1 MARSGDA
8 GGTAC
13 HGSGMLFL
21 VILMLA
27 EFLNFSLRR
36 RLTRTCL
43 VLPALLLAVAL
54 TASAAITGQVQNGS
68 NGDKPVQGAQVTLV
82 QLQGTMQPVAHTTT
96 DASGKFRFSQS
107 TPAGQPMLVRVVYE
121 GVPYFQPL
129 PPGQT
134 DATVEVF
141 DASADASK
149 LQLESIVMVVQ
160 PAGKWLAVIEQDE
173 INNQEKR
180 AYYKKGGLFQFRVP
194 PGVKPDG
201 ARVIGPSGMP
211 VAQEPKATGKPGIY
225 TIDYPVRPGDNKI
238 QISYRLPYDPQ
249 KASLTVTPIYPVA
262 HFEVYVPTPMQ
273 FEGSAFKLLGE
284 QQGYKVYDV
293 SGGTAPYR
301 FSVSGTAPMPDL
313 GNGSANG
320 NDNGSANGAS
330 AQSQPGSAQ
339 PAQEPVPGAG
349 PDVGKTPQP
358 TFLDK
363 NLWVFAALL
372 GMAAA
377 AGFGILLSRPRAQA
391 AGTAPEAPQTPA
403 APPAPAL
410 ALGDDEMKKLKDDLF
425 LLEVRRHTGNIDDAE
440 YARLKQD
447 LDQRM
452 ERLAGKIS

>member
-1 MARSGDA
+1 
-8 GGTAC
+8 
-13 HGSGMLFL
+13 MLSL

-27 EFLNFSLRR
+27 EFLNSSLRR
-36 RLTRTCL
+36 RLTRTCIA
-43 VLPALLLAVAL
+43 LPALLLAVAL

-82 QLQGTMQPVAHTTT
+82 QLQGAMQPVAHTTT
-96 DASGKFRFSQS
+96 DASGKFHFSQ
-107 TPAGQPMLVRVVYE
+107 TAPAGQPMLVQVVYE

-141 DASADASK
+141 EASSDASK

-160 PAGKWLAVIEQDE
+160 PADKWLAVIEQDE

-225 TIDYPVRPGDNKI
+225 TVDYPVRPGDNKI
-238 QISYRLPYDPQ
+238 QISYRLPYDTQ
-249 KASLTVTPIYPVA
+249 KATLQLTPIYPVA

-273 FEGSAFKLLGE
+273 FEGKAFKLLGE

-313 GNGSANG
+313 GNDSN
-320 NDNGSANGAS
+320 SGAA
-330 AQSQPGSAQ
+330 AQGQQGGE
-339 PAQEPVPGAG
+339 PAQAPVPGAG

-372 GMAAA
+372 GMAVA
-377 AGFGILLSRPRAQA
+377 AGFGILLSRPRAQ
-391 AGTAPEAPQTPA
+391 TAS
-403 APPAPAL
+403 PAPASPSAPL
-410 ALGDDEMKKLKDDLF
+410 PESAPAIAVGEDEMKKLKDDLF

-440 YARLKQD
+440 YARLKQE

-452 ERLAGKIS
+452 ERLAGKSL

>member
-1 MARSGDA
+1 
-8 GGTAC
+8 
-13 HGSGMLFL
+13 
-21 VILMLA
+21 MLA
-27 EFLNFSLRR
+27 EFLNSILRR
-36 RLTRTCL
+36 RLAHSRIA
-43 VLPALLLAVAL
+43 VPALLLAMAL

-68 NGDKPVQGAQVTLV
+68 SGDKPVQGAAVTLV
-82 QLQGTMQPVAHTTT
+82 QLQGTMQPVAQTTT
-96 DASGKFRFSQS
+96 DAAGKFRFSQS
-107 TPAGQPMLVRVVYE
+107 APAGQPMLVRVVYE

-141 DASADASK
+141 EASSNASK

-173 INNQEKR
+173 INNQEKL

-211 VAQEPKATGKPGIY
+211 VAQDPKATGKPGVY

-238 QISYRLPYDPQ
+238 QISYRLPYDAQ
-249 KASLTVTPIYPVA
+249 KAALTVTPVYPVA
-262 HFEVYVPTPMQ
+262 HFEVYVPTQMS
-273 FEGSAFKLLGE
+273 FAGAAFKLLGE
-284 QQGYKVYDV
+284 QQGYKVYDI
-293 SGGTAPYR
+293 SGGKGPYR

-313 GNGSANG
+313 GNGS
-320 NDNGSANGAS
+320 DNSAGA
-330 AQSQPGSAQ
+330 QQQPGSQPGAQ
-339 PAQEPVPGAG
+339 PGAQPEQAPVPGAG

-372 GMAAA
+372 GMAVA
-377 AGFGILLSRPRAQA
+377 AGFGILLSRPRTQPA
-391 AGTAPEAPQTPA
+391 PA
-403 APPAPAL
+403 APEVPATATT
-410 ALGDDEMKKLKDDLF
+410 AVAADDEMKKLKDDLF

-440 YARLKQD
+440 YARLKQE

-452 ERLAGKIS
+452 ERLAGKRS

>member
-1 MARSGDA
+1 MHS
-8 GGTAC
+8 
-13 HGSGMLFL
+13 F

-27 EFLNFSLRR
+27 EFQNSFSRR
-36 RLTRTCL
+36 RVAHSRIA
-43 VLPALLLAVAL
+43 VVPALLLAMAL
-54 TASAAITGQVQNGS
+54 AASAAITGQVQNGS
-68 NGDKPVQGAQVTLV
+68 HGDQPVQGAEVTLV

-96 DASGKFRFSQS
+96 DAAGKFQFSQS

-141 DASADASK
+141 DASSDASK

-160 PAGKWLAVIEQDE
+160 PAGKWLAIIEQDE

-211 VAQEPKATGKPGIY
+211 VAQDPKATGKPGIY

-238 QISYRLPYDPQ
+238 QISYRLPYDAQ
-249 KASLTVTPIYPVA
+249 KATLTVHPVYPVA
-262 HFEVYVPTPMQ
+262 HFEVYVPTPMS
-273 FEGSAFKLLGE
+273 FEGAAFKLLGE
-284 QQGYKVYDV
+284 QQGYKVYDI
-293 SGGTAPYR
+293 SGGAGPYR

-313 GNGSANG
+313 GNG
-320 NDNGSANGAS
+320 NGSDSNTGA
-330 AQSQPGSAQ
+330 QGQPGEAQGTQ
-339 PAQEPVPGAG
+339 PAPEPAPGAG

-372 GMAAA
+372 GMAVA
-377 AGFGILLSRPRAQA
+377 AGFGILLSRPRAQTA
-391 AGTAPEAPQTPA
+391 PTAPEVPV
-403 APPAPAL
+403 PAPAP
-410 ALGDDEMKKLKDDLF
+410 AVPIADDEMKKLKDDLF

-440 YARLKQD
+440 YARLKQE

-452 ERLAGKIS
+452 ERLAGLRS